1 MSFDLTLKAWTLEQ
15 RSKLMPLLLK
25 LYTNLAVD
33 YSLLRSEMPPKMRF
47 KHVYILKTAV
57 EMLHSPIPNNT
68 S

>member
-1 MSFDLTLKAWTLEQ
+1 
-15 RSKLMPLLLK
+15 MPLLLK